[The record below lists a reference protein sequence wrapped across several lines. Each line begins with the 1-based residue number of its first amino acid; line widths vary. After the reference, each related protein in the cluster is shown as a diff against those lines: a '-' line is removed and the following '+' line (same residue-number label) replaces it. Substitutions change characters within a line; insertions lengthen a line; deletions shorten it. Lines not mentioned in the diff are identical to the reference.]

1 MLRSMPRHTLRA
13 GSTAVAVGLLTLG
26 ATPVGHADE
35 APETLKFSDYG
46 KTVEVKPYTD
56 YDYTGALA
64 TSAVNTGA
72 QPLKDF
78 KVTIDASAFQGQL
91 SLSASDVPSPCVSK
105 SESVLVCDS
114 EKLDDGRPV
123 PPGRHMRGIGFGLRT
138 LPAARPGFS
147 GQIRISAEKN
157 GTVIG
162 KTEIK
167 TAVAD
172 IGPITD
178 REGQGVSGVKPGA
191 VLGTTAGFT
200 QYSARGLDGVYVSA
214 SLSPG
219 LSFTKEFSNCEYGD
233 VGYGSGARCYV
244 ETPVEPGHAYDV
256 DSFPF
261 KVDGTALAEGWG
273 VTVHA
278 ESSSSPKL
286 SHSHRGDGPQLKLT
300 ERPSGPGDLRQG
312 GASGS
317 VGVDNT
323 SDLQVLGAV
332 VDGKAGQVVRAKL
345 GVRNNGAAV
354 LRQWFGSD
362 PGDDPGVIVQVT
374 VPPGTTAVDVP
385 DRCKADGLPTSEPG
399 HRVYWCYQDLYDTYF
414 EVGQLTPYDFGL
426 RIDKPSALAPGSVKL
441 TRPKSDDNNKNNT
454 AAVIVTVDGKLG
466 DGSSPAPGGGST
478 GGSTGGSG
486 STGGTGSTT
495 GGQDSAGASAAGGA
509 GTPAPDHAPQGS
521 MASTGSGPVAW
532 YAAGAAVVLAVGA
545 ALFIAARRRRTS

>member
-1 MLRSMPRHTLRA
+1 MLRPMPRHALRA

-35 APETLKFSDYG
+35 VPETLKFSDYD

-78 KVTIDASAFQGQL
+78 TVTIDASAFKGQL
-91 SLSASDVPSPCVSK
+91 SLSASDTPTPCVSR

-114 EKLDDGRPV
+114 EKLDNGRPV
-123 PPGRHMRGIGFGLRT
+123 PPGGHMQGIDFRLRT
-138 LPAARPGFS
+138 LAAARPGFS

-157 GTVIG
+157 GAVIG

-167 TAVAD
+167 AAVAD

-178 REGQGVSGVKPGA
+178 RQGQGVSGVKPGA

-200 QYSARGLDGVYVSA
+200 QYSARGLDGVYVRA

-233 VGYGSGARCYV
+233 EGYGSGALCYV

-256 DSFPF
+256 GSFPF
-261 KVDGTALAEGWG
+261 KVDGTALAEGWV
-273 VTVHA
+273 VTVSA
-278 ESSSSPKL
+278 ERPSYPEL
-286 SHSHRGDGPQLKLT
+286 SHSHRGDGPRLNLG
-300 ERPSGPGDLRQG
+300 ERPSGPGILQRG
-312 GASGS
+312 GASAS
-317 VGVDNT
+317 VQADNT
-323 SDLQVLGAV
+323 LDLQVLGTT

-354 LRQWFGSD
+354 VRQWYGSD
-362 PGDDPGVIVQVT
+362 RGDDPGTIVQVT
-374 VPPGTTAVDVP
+374 VPAGTTAVDVP
-385 DRCKADGLPTSEPG
+385 ERCKATGESG
-399 HRVYWCYQDLYDTYF
+399 AQVYWCYQDLDDTWF

-454 AAVIVTVDGKLG
+454 AAITVTVDGKLG
-466 DGSSPAPGGGST
+466 DGSSPAPGGSGST

-486 STGGTGSTT
+486 STGGTGSPT
-495 GGQDSAGASAAGGA
+495 GGQDSAGTSAGGGA

-521 MASTGSGPVAW
+521 MASTGAGPLAW
-532 YAAGAAVVLAVGA
+532 YAAGAAAVLTVGA
-545 ALFIAARRRRTS
+545 ALFVAARRRRTS